1 MSTDEQE
8 RIHILCE
15 RIATEQDQEKFV
27 KLVQELNDLLDRKD
41 PDRENPDHETPDRKN
56 LDRKNRRIDPPARTS
71 GSNSTV

>member
-27 KLVQELNDLLDRKD
+27 KLVQELNDLLEGKGPAR
-41 PDRENPDHETPDRKN
+41 ETPDRKN